1 MRQIPPPVCA
11 AILGLLLASPA
22 SSAAQGPVR
31 DRAAFVVTRGNDVIG
46 REEYTL
52 RQGRQSGGGRGFTLT
67 VNAHYPPDR
76 TSPIVISTIEFGADS
91 QPATARIDLDT
102 GERPSIFV
110 AMSARRVTVRTV
122 TPRGESA
129 KQFPAAERT
138 ILLDEFML
146 SPLVMLPGT
155 EEGNIRILA
164 PRTDQM
170 NLARLRDR
178 GTEPVEVRGLE
189 RQLRHI
195 TLESDTEIRH
205 LWYDDSWQ
213 LVKVELPQSGT
224 TAVRLP
230 RG

>member
-1 MRQIPPPVCA
+1 MRRIPPSVWA
-11 AILGLLLASPA
+11 ATVGLSLASPA
-22 SSAAQGPVR
+22 PSAAQGPAL
-31 DRAAFVVTRGNDVIG
+31 DRATFVIMRGSELIG

-67 VNAHYPPDR
+67 VNAHYPPNR
-76 TSPIVISTIEFGADS
+76 ASPIVISTIEFGADS

-110 AMSARRVTVRTV
+110 AMTARRVTVRTV

-146 SPLVMLPGT
+146 SPLVMLPGK
-155 EEGNIRILA
+155 EEGDIRILV

-170 NLARLRDR
+170 DLVRLRDQ
-178 GTEPVEVRGLE
+178 GIEPVEVRGVD

-195 TLESDTEIRH
+195 TLESDAGIRH

-213 LVKVELPQSGT
+213 LIKVEVPQSGT

-230 RG
+230 RE